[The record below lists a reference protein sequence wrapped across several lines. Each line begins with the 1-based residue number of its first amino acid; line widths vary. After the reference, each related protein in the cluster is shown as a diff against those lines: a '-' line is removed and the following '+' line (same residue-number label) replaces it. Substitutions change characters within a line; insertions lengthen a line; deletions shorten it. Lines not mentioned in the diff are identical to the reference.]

1 MNNQLTK
8 IAITMALTVTAAAFI
23 TGCNRVEPVPATA
36 SPTTVGTELDD
47 TVITTRVK
55 SALLADQDIKGFDIK
70 VETRKGMVLLS
81 GFVDNQSQ
89 IDRVMSVT
97 RIVEGVRD
105 VENRMTLKDGAA
117 TIGNKLDDGIVT
129 TKVKSALLADAS
141 IKSAQIAV
149 VTRKGEVQLSGFL
162 DNQMQIDR
170 AIAVAGAIE
179 GVRKVVNEMSIKK

>member
-1 MNNQLTK
+1 MNNQLTN
-8 IAITMALTVTAAAFI
+8 IAITMALMVTATAFI

>member
-8 IAITMALTVTAAAFI
+8 IAIIMALTVTAAAFI

>member
-8 IAITMALTVTAAAFI
+8 IAITMAFTVTAAAFI
-23 TGCNRVEPVPATA
+23 TGCNRQEPVPTPA
-36 SPTTVGTELDD
+36 SPTTVGTELGD
-47 TVITTRVK
+47 TVVTTRVK

-70 VETRKGMVLLS
+70 VATRKGMVLLS
-81 GFVDNQSQ
+81 GFVDNQGQ

-105 VENRMTLKDGAA
+105 VENRMTLKDGTA

-129 TKVKSALLADAS
+129 TKVKSALLADSS
-141 IKSAQIAV
+141 IKSAQITV
-149 VTRKGEVQLSGFL
+149 VTQKGEVQLSGFL

-170 AIAVAGAIE
+170 AIVVAGAIE

>member
-149 VTRKGEVQLSGFL
+149 VTQKGEVQLSGFL
-162 DNQMQIDR
+162 DNQIQIDR

-179 GVRKVVNEMSIKK
+179 GVRKVVDEMSIKK

>member
-8 IAITMALTVTAAAFI
+8 ISITMALTVTAAAFI
-23 TGCNRVEPVPATA
+23 TGCNRQESVPASA

-81 GFVDNQSQ
+81 GFVDNQIQ

-105 VENRMTLKDGAA
+105 VENRMTLKDGTA
-117 TIGNKLDDGIVT
+117 TVGNKLDDGIVT
-129 TKVKSALLADAS
+129 TKVKSALLADSS

-149 VTRKGEVQLSGFL
+149 VTQKGEVQLSGFL

-179 GVRKVVNEMSIKK
+179 GVRNVVNEMSIKK

>member
-1 MNNQLTK
+1 MNNQLTR
-8 IAITMALTVTAAAFI
+8 IAISVALTATAAAFI
-23 TGCNRVEPVPATA
+23 TGCNRQEPVQTTG

-47 TVITTRVK
+47 TVVTTRVK

-70 VETRKGMVLLS
+70 VATRKGMVLLS
-81 GFVDNQSQ
+81 GFVDNQGQ

-105 VENRMTLKDGAA
+105 VENRMTLKDGAV

-129 TKVKSALLADAS
+129 TKVKSALLADSS
-141 IKSAQIAV
+141 IKSAQITV
-149 VTRKGEVQLSGFL
+149 VTQKGEVQLSGFL

-170 AIAVAGAIE
+170 AIVVAGAIE

>member
-162 DNQMQIDR
+162 DNQIQIDR